1 MVPSL
6 QLPNKKRSNSFSFKH
21 QGYCFL
27 WVFSNYTD
35 QKFHDFFVYATIF
48 RQFMAAFH
56 FFWLHKG
63 NRSLHV
69 GLSKRS
75 NNNGG
80 PSEKFLIVDHP
91 KEDHNEREFKHLI
104 IDGILDLL
112 EQEKHQISGPQ
123 YYKYWIFSKY
133 SLK

>member
-1 MVPSL
+1 ML
-6 QLPNKKRSNSFSFKH
+6 QFLDNLWRLFIFSDCIREIDHFTLDFLKRSS
-21 QGYCFL
+21 
-27 WVFSNYTD
+27 
-35 QKFHDFFVYATIF
+35 
-48 RQFMAAFH
+48 
-56 FFWLHKG
+56 
-63 NRSLHV
+63 
-69 GLSKRS
+69 
-75 NNNGG
+75 NNGG

-123 YYKYWIFSKY
+123 YYKYWTFSKY